1 MTQQSAGGQRY
12 KGEVKDLQDIIHLHT
27 GRFYRG
33 DRIHILGKQVTEI
46 PEISQL
52 ITIIMRL
59 NQSILNEKSIIH
71 GSCPIAG
78 QR

>member
-1 MTQQSAGGQRY
+1 M
-12 KGEVKDLQDIIHLHT
+12 KDLPGYHSYT

-59 NQSILNEKSIIH
+59 NQSILIRSIIH
-71 GSCPIAG
+71 GPWSIAG